1 MMRSAVWS
9 ALACCMLL
17 VTNQA
22 GHPLTDPQAV
32 LFENTL
38 PKPGYLAPVF
48 PSPFGLKVLR
58 VSGDPGTPID
68 FPAGARGTWGTD
80 ARHHYSNDQPWSAD
94 GTLLAIQNSAAPD
107 YVYLDGGTYQP
118 VRTPCPNYD
127 YYDDRWHPSSRHPH
141 ERINVNRTDRLSW
154 FDVVTCT
161 ETRSWM
167 LPFPVIGIGGN
178 ASDDGR
184 FIALTDRRHFF
195 IVDMDP
201 QPPLAPYPQRRIGPA
216 RDLITD
222 CGLPGGCSVSWVSI
236 SPSGKFVVV
245 NYHGDYLRVYDVN
258 PNTLAATP
266 RPMPGTYPN
275 CSGAAVKGF
284 IYDLGHQDMTLNPF
298 DHDEDVIIGQEHC
311 GNRGRR
317 VGDVLIG
324 GVMMVR
330 LRDGAIRA
338 LTDPTNEAYPYHIST
353 RNYDRP
359 GWAYVSYWPAPGRRF
374 SDEIIAVRLD
384 GGAVE
389 RYAHT
394 RTETSGCYRC
404 EAHATPS
411 RDGRRVVWASIWSD
425 RANSTARPII
435 QAYIVD
441 AR

>member
-22 GHPLTDPQAV
+22 GHPLTDPQVV

-68 FPAGARGTWGTD
+68 FSTGARGTWGTD

-107 YVYLDGGTYQP
+107 YVYLDGETYQP

-161 ETRSWM
+161 ETRSWT

-201 QPPLAPYPQRRIGPA
+201 QPPLAPYPQRRLGPA

-222 CGLPGGCSVSWVSI
+222 CGLPGGCSVSC
-236 SPSGKFVVV
+236 
-245 NYHGDYLRVYDVN
+245 R
-258 PNTLAATP
+258 
-266 RPMPGTYPN
+266 
-275 CSGAAVKGF
+275 
-284 IYDLGHQDMTLNPF
+284 
-298 DHDEDVIIGQEHC
+298 
-311 GNRGRR
+311 
-317 VGDVLIG
+317 
-324 GVMMVR
+324 
-330 LRDGAIRA
+330 
-338 LTDPTNEAYPYHIST
+338 
-353 RNYDRP
+353 
-359 GWAYVSYWPAPGRRF
+359 
-374 SDEIIAVRLD
+374 
-384 GGAVE
+384 
-389 RYAHT
+389 
-394 RTETSGCYRC
+394 
-404 EAHATPS
+404 
-411 RDGRRVVWASIWSD
+411 
-425 RANSTARPII
+425 
-435 QAYIVD
+435 
-441 AR
+441 